1 MNDLLTI
8 VEMTETLGL
17 DDPTVVGNDHGRIRG
32 QLLQQ
37 RDLRLDSTR
46 TVLEKCEAEGRDL
59 LASEKRIVDKDSRA
73 IDFVAAT
80 INACGSNVR
89 AAEHARAGIERF
101 VTPDSRSEQRWLPTL
116 AEFRQAQ
123 AGVETRTL
131 STSSTLSPTAQS
143 EFVNAIT
150 ARSVTLAAGPKLVNI
165 PRGYSSKRIPVGTAT
180 ATVAQVAE
188 GGTITASDPTLS
200 SITLDPAS
208 TGTKGMTLV
217 SSECIDGSTPSALR
231 YVQDDLVAAVAAMMD
246 SNFQTGNGTAPNMRG
261 LVNTTGAT
269 STAIAGAA
277 LAIDD
282 ILNAFSRMEANNLR
296 PNAVF
301 VSPADWWTLV
311 QVKTTTSSKQYAMQ
325 GIGGGLAGSVR
336 PELFGV
342 PVYVSGSCDTTKVVV
357 ADMREVFV
365 GHQGDI
371 EIAVSEDFS
380 LDTDS
385 TAIRVVARYDI
396 GVARSSAVEIITG
409 T

>member
-1 MNDLLTI
+1 MSDVLTI

-46 TVLEKCEAEGRDL
+46 LVLEKCEAENRDL
-59 LASEKRIVDKDSRA
+59 LASEKRQVDKDRRA
-73 IDFVAAT
+73 IDFIAAT
-80 INACGSNVR
+80 VNACGANIR
-89 AAEHARAGIERF
+89 AVNDARTGIEQF
-101 VTPDSRSEQRWLPTL
+101 VNPDSRREQRWLPTL

-131 STSSTLSPTAQS
+131 STSSTLSPTAQQ
-143 EFVNAIT
+143 EFIGAIT

-165 PRGYSSKRIPVGTAT
+165 PKGYSSKRIPVGTAT

-188 GGTITASDPTLS
+188 GGAITASDPTLS

-217 SSECIDGSTPSALR
+217 SNECIDGSTPSALR
-231 YVQDDLVAAVAAMMD
+231 YVQDDLVSAVAAMMD
-246 SNFQTGNGTAPNMRG
+246 LNFQTGDGTGANMLG
-261 LVNTTGAT
+261 LVNTAGAT
-269 STAIAGAA
+269 STAKAGSA

-301 VSPADWWTLV
+301 ISPADWWTLV

-342 PVYVSGSCDTTKVVV
+342 PVFISGSCDTSKVVV
-357 ADMREVFV
+357 CDMREVFV

-371 EIAVSEDFS
+371 EVAVSEDFS

-396 GVARSSAVEIITG
+396 GVARSTAVEIITG

>member
-1 MNDLLTI
+1 
-8 VEMTETLGL
+8 
-17 DDPTVVGNDHGRIRG
+17 
-32 QLLQQ
+32 
-37 RDLRLDSTR
+37 
-46 TVLEKCEAEGRDL
+46 
-59 LASEKRIVDKDSRA
+59 
-73 IDFVAAT
+73 
-80 INACGSNVR
+80 
-89 AAEHARAGIERF
+89 
-101 VTPDSRSEQRWLPTL
+101 
-116 AEFRQAQ
+116 
-123 AGVETRTL
+123 
-131 STSSTLSPTAQS
+131 
-143 EFVNAIT
+143 
-150 ARSVTLAAGPKLVNI
+150 
-165 PRGYSSKRIPVGTAT
+165 
-180 ATVAQVAE
+180 
-188 GGTITASDPTLS
+188 
-200 SITLDPAS
+200 
-208 TGTKGMTLV
+208 
-217 SSECIDGSTPSALR
+217 
-231 YVQDDLVAAVAAMMD
+231 MMD

-301 VSPADWWTLV
+301 ISPADWWTLV
-311 QVKTTTSSKQYAMQ
+311 QIKTTTSSKQYALM
-325 GIGGGLAGSVR
+325 GVGGGLAGSVR

-342 PVYVSGSCDTTKVVV
+342 PVFVSGSCDTTKVVV

-371 EIAVSEDFS
+371 DIAVSEDFS

>member
-1 MNDLLTI
+1 MSDVLTI
-8 VEMTETLGL
+8 VEMTETFGL
-17 DDPTVVGNDHGRIRG
+17 DDPSAVGNDHGRIRG

-46 TVLEKCEAEGRDL
+46 TILEKCEAEGRDL
-59 LASEKRIVDKDSRA
+59 LASEKRVVDKDGRA

-80 INACGSNVR
+80 IDACGSNVR

-217 SSECIDGSTPSALR
+217 SNECIDGSTPSALR

-246 SNFQTGNGTAPNMRG
+246 LNFQTGNGTAPNMRG

-282 ILNAFSRMEANNLR
+282 ILNAFSRMEAANLR
-296 PNAVF
+296 PNAIF
-301 VSPADWWTLV
+301 ISPADWWTLV

-336 PELFGV
+336 PELFGC
-342 PVYVSGSCDTTKVVV
+342 PVFVSGSCDTTKVVV

-365 GHQGDI
+365 GHQGAI